1 MGRINSLTLAFIL
14 SGSALTLFAQDYE
27 SPRTE
32 WDQPD
37 LQGVWNWSSNVPMQ
51 RPSQYGERQF
61 LTQEE
66 VEEFARRRAAADAGS
81 DAALNIEGVD
91 GSYNDFWIENQG
103 IGGNVRTSHIVYPEN
118 GRLPEVQ
125 EGVVEQQGVYG
136 GITTGETRPVR
147 IAAGGIG
154 ADGPEDRGLSER
166 CIIGFNAGPPFIPS
180 LYNNNVQIFQSKD
193 TVVLLTEMIHD
204 ARVVPLYES
213 KEALNSLDDDIR
225 FYTGDSRGYWDED
238 TLVVVTQNFNGL
250 SASFG
255 QSGTSYDKILTERFT
270 RRGPYTVDYEFTV
283 DDPATYTDKFTGI
296 VSMTR
301 VAGLLYEYGC
311 HEGNYGMENI
321 LRGARVEE
329 RLAAQEEL

>member
-1 MGRINSLTLAFIL
+1 MGRINSLVLVLFLGGASL
-14 SGSALTLFAQDYE
+14 SLFAQDYE
-27 SPRTE
+27 APRTE
-32 WDQPD
+32 WGQPD

-103 IGGNVRTSHIVYPEN
+103 IGGNVRTSHIVYPED

-147 IAAGGIG
+147 ITAGGIG

-166 CIIGFNAGPPFIPS
+166 CIIGFNAGPPFVPS
-180 LYNNNVQIFQSKD
+180 LYNNNVQIFQNRD
-193 TVVLLTEMIHD
+193 TAVLLTEMIHD
-204 ARVVPLYES
+204 ARVVPLYDS
-213 KEALNSLDDDIR
+213 KEAFDSLDDDIR
-225 FYTGDSRGYWDED
+225 FYTGDSKGYWDED

-255 QSGTSYDKILTERFT
+255 QSGTSYDKVLTERFT
-270 RRGPYTVDYEFTV
+270 RVDPFTVDYEFTV
-283 DDPATYTDKFTGI
+283 DDPATYTDSFTGV
-296 VSMTR
+296 VSMTK

-311 HEGNYGMENI
+311 HEGNYGMVNI

-329 RLAAQEEL
+329 RLAAEGAL

>member
-1 MGRINSLTLAFIL
+1 MGRINSITLAFIL
-14 SGSALTLFAQDYE
+14 SGFSLTLFGQDYE
-27 SPRTE
+27 APRTE
-32 WDQPD
+32 WGQPD

-51 RPSQYGERQF
+51 RPSQYGDRQF

-180 LYNNNVQIFQSKD
+180 LYNNNVQIFQSRD

-204 ARVVPLYES
+204 ARIVPLYDS
-213 KEALNSLDDDIR
+213 KEALDNLDNDIR
-225 FYTGDSRGYWDED
+225 FYTGDSRGYWDGD

-255 QSGTSYDKILTERFT
+255 QSGTSYDKVLTERFT
-270 RRGPYTVDYEFTV
+270 RLGPVTVDYEFTV

-296 VSMTR
+296 VSMTK

-329 RLAAQEEL
+329 RLAAEGEL

>member
-1 MGRINSLTLAFIL
+1 MGRINSLVLAFFLGGSSL
-14 SGSALTLFAQDYE
+14 SLFAQDYE
-27 SPRTE
+27 APRTE
-32 WDQPD
+32 WGQPD

-103 IGGNVRTSHIVYPEN
+103 IGGNVRTSHIVYPED

-147 IAAGGIG
+147 ITAGGIG

-166 CIIGFNAGPPFIPS
+166 CIIGFNAGPPFVPS
-180 LYNNNVQIFQSKD
+180 LYNNNVQIFQNRD
-193 TVVLLTEMIHD
+193 TAVLLTEMIHD
-204 ARVVPLYES
+204 ARVVPLFDS
-213 KEALNSLDDDIR
+213 KEAFDNLDDDIR
-225 FYTGDSRGYWDED
+225 FYTGDSKGYWDED

-255 QSGTSYDKILTERFT
+255 QSGTSYDKVLTERFT
-270 RRGPYTVDYEFTV
+270 RVDPFTVDYEFTV
-283 DDPATYTDKFTGI
+283 DDPATYTDSFTGV
-296 VSMTR
+296 VSMTK

-311 HEGNYGMENI
+311 HEGNYGMVNI

-329 RLAAQEEL
+329 RLAAEGAL

>member
-14 SGSALTLFAQDYE
+14 SGSSLTLFAQDYE
-27 SPRTE
+27 APRTE
-32 WDQPD
+32 WGQPD

-51 RPSQYGERQF
+51 RPSQYGDRQF

-91 GSYNDFWIENQG
+91 GSYNDFWSENQG
-103 IGGNVRTSHIVYPEN
+103 IGGNVRTSHIVYPGN

-180 LYNNNVQIFQSKD
+180 LYNNNVQIFQSRD

-204 ARVVPLYES
+204 ARIVPLYDS
-213 KEALNSLDDDIR
+213 KEALDNLDNDIR
-225 FYTGDSRGYWDED
+225 FYTGDSRGYWDGD

-255 QSGTSYDKILTERFT
+255 QSGTSYDKVLTERFT
-270 RRGPYTVDYEFTV
+270 RLGPVTVDYEFTV

-296 VSMTR
+296 VSMTK

-329 RLAAQEEL
+329 RLAAEGQL

>member
-14 SGSALTLFAQDYE
+14 SGSSLTLFAQDYE
-27 SPRTE
+27 APRTE
-32 WDQPD
+32 WGQPD

-51 RPSQYGERQF
+51 RPSQYGDRQF

-103 IGGNVRTSHIVYPEN
+103 IGGNVRTSHIVYPGN

-180 LYNNNVQIFQSKD
+180 LYNNNVLIFQSRD

-204 ARVVPLYES
+204 ARIVPLYDS
-213 KEALNSLDDDIR
+213 KEALDNLDNDIR
-225 FYTGDSRGYWDED
+225 FYTGDSRGYWDGD

-255 QSGTSYDKILTERFT
+255 QSGTSYDNVLTERFT
-270 RRGPYTVDYEFTV
+270 RLGPVTVDYEFTV

-296 VSMTR
+296 VSMTK

-329 RLAAQEEL
+329 RLAAEGQR

>member
-1 MGRINSLTLAFIL
+1 MGRINSLVLALLLGGSSL
-14 SGSALTLFAQDYE
+14 SLFAQDYE
-27 SPRTE
+27 APRTE
-32 WDQPD
+32 WGQPD

-103 IGGNVRTSHIVYPEN
+103 IGGNVRTSHIVYPED

-147 IAAGGIG
+147 ITAGGIG

-166 CIIGFNAGPPFIPS
+166 CIIGFNAGPPFVPS
-180 LYNNNVQIFQSKD
+180 LYNNNVQIFQNRD
-193 TVVLLTEMIHD
+193 TAVLLTEMIHD
-204 ARVVPLYES
+204 ARVVPLFDS
-213 KEALNSLDDDIR
+213 KEAFDNLDDDIR
-225 FYTGDSRGYWDED
+225 FYTGDSKGYWDED

-255 QSGTSYDKILTERFT
+255 QSGTSYDKVLTERFT
-270 RRGPYTVDYEFTV
+270 RVDPFTVDYEFTV
-283 DDPATYTDKFTGI
+283 DDPATYTDSFTGV
-296 VSMTR
+296 VSMTK

-311 HEGNYGMENI
+311 HEGNYGMVNI

-329 RLAAQEEL
+329 RLAAEGAL

>member
-193 TVVLLTEMIHD
+193 TIVLLTEMIHD

-255 QSGTSYDKILTERFT
+255 QSGTSYGKILTERFT

-329 RLAAQEEL
+329 RLAAEGEL

>member
-14 SGSALTLFAQDYE
+14 SGSSLTLFAQDYE
-27 SPRTE
+27 APRSE
-32 WDQPD
+32 WGQPD

-51 RPSQYGERQF
+51 RPSQYGDRQF

-103 IGGNVRTSHIVYPEN
+103 IGGNVRTSHIVYPGN

-180 LYNNNVQIFQSKD
+180 LYNNNVQIFQSRD

-204 ARVVPLYES
+204 ARIVPLYDS
-213 KEALNSLDDDIR
+213 KEALDNLDNDIR
-225 FYTGDSRGYWDED
+225 FYTGDSRGYWDGD

-255 QSGTSYDKILTERFT
+255 QSGTSYDKVLTERFT
-270 RRGPYTVDYEFTV
+270 RLGPVTVDYEFTV

-296 VSMTR
+296 VSMTK

-329 RLAAQEEL
+329 RLAAEGQL

>member
-27 SPRTE
+27 APRTE

-118 GRLPEVQ
+118 GRLPELQ

-213 KEALNSLDDDIR
+213 KEALDSLDDDIR

-255 QSGTSYDKILTERFT
+255 QSGTSYNKILTERFT

-329 RLAAQEEL
+329 RLAAEGEL

>member
-14 SGSALTLFAQDYE
+14 SGSSLTLFAQDYE
-27 SPRTE
+27 APRTE
-32 WDQPD
+32 WGQPD

-51 RPSQYGERQF
+51 RPSQYGDRQF

-103 IGGNVRTSHIVYPEN
+103 IGGNVRTSHIVYPGN

-180 LYNNNVQIFQSKD
+180 LYNNNVQIFQSRD

-204 ARVVPLYES
+204 ARIVPLYDS
-213 KEALNSLDDDIR
+213 KEALDNLDNDIR
-225 FYTGDSRGYWDED
+225 FYTGDSRGYWDDD

-255 QSGTSYDKILTERFT
+255 QSGTSYDKVLTERFT
-270 RRGPYTVDYEFTV
+270 RLGPVTVDYEFTV

-296 VSMTR
+296 VSMTK

-329 RLAAQEEL
+329 RLAAEGQL

>member
-1 MGRINSLTLAFIL
+1 MGRINSLTLAYIL

-27 SPRTE
+27 APRTE

-213 KEALNSLDDDIR
+213 KEALNSLNDDIR

-255 QSGTSYDKILTERFT
+255 QSGTSYNKILTERFT

-329 RLAAQEEL
+329 RLAAEGEL

>member
-1 MGRINSLTLAFIL
+1 MGRIHSLTLAFIL
-14 SGSALTLFAQDYE
+14 SGSSLTLLAQDYE
-27 SPRTE
+27 APRTE
-32 WDQPD
+32 WGQPD

-51 RPSQYGERQF
+51 RPSQYGDRQF

-180 LYNNNVQIFQSKD
+180 LYNNNVQIFQSRD

-204 ARVVPLYES
+204 ARIVPLYDS
-213 KEALNSLDDDIR
+213 KEALDNLDNDIR
-225 FYTGDSRGYWDED
+225 FYTGDSRGYWDGD

-255 QSGTSYDKILTERFT
+255 QSGTSYDKVLTERFT
-270 RRGPYTVDYEFTV
+270 RLGPVTVDYEFTV

-296 VSMTR
+296 VSMTK

-329 RLAAQEEL
+329 RLAAEGQL

>member
-1 MGRINSLTLAFIL
+1 MGRINSLVLALLLGGSSL
-14 SGSALTLFAQDYE
+14 SLFAQDYE
-27 SPRTE
+27 APRTE
-32 WDQPD
+32 WGQPD

-103 IGGNVRTSHIVYPEN
+103 IGGNIRTSHIVYPED

-147 IAAGGIG
+147 ITAGGIG

-166 CIIGFNAGPPFIPS
+166 CIIGFNAGPPFVPS
-180 LYNNNVQIFQSKD
+180 LYNNNVQIFQNRD
-193 TVVLLTEMIHD
+193 TAVLLTEMIHD
-204 ARVVPLYES
+204 ARVVPLYDS
-213 KEALNSLDDDIR
+213 KEAFDNLDDDIR
-225 FYTGDSRGYWDED
+225 FYTGDSKGYWDED

-255 QSGTSYDKILTERFT
+255 QSGTSYDKVLTERFT
-270 RRGPYTVDYEFTV
+270 RVDPFTVDYEFTV
-283 DDPATYTDKFTGI
+283 DDPATYTDSFTGV
-296 VSMTR
+296 VSMTK

-311 HEGNYGMENI
+311 HEGNYGMVNI

-329 RLAAQEEL
+329 RLAAEGAL

>member
-1 MGRINSLTLAFIL
+1 MGRINSLVLALFL
-14 SGSALTLFAQDYE
+14 GGASSSLFAQDYE
-27 SPRTE
+27 APRTE
-32 WDQPD
+32 WGQPD

-103 IGGNVRTSHIVYPEN
+103 IGGNVRTSHIVYPED

-147 IAAGGIG
+147 ITAGGIG

-166 CIIGFNAGPPFIPS
+166 CIIGFNAGPPFVPS
-180 LYNNNVQIFQSKD
+180 LYNNNVQIFQSRD
-193 TVVLLTEMIHD
+193 TAVLLTEMIHD
-204 ARVVPLYES
+204 ARVVPLFDS
-213 KEALNSLDDDIR
+213 KEAFDNLDDDIR
-225 FYTGDSRGYWDED
+225 FYTGDSKGYWDED

-255 QSGTSYDKILTERFT
+255 QSGTSYDKVLTERFT
-270 RRGPYTVDYEFTV
+270 RVDPFTVDYEFTV
-283 DDPATYTDKFTGI
+283 DDPATYTDSFTGV
-296 VSMTR
+296 VSMTK

-311 HEGNYGMENI
+311 HEGNYGMVNI

-329 RLAAQEEL
+329 RLAAEGEL

>member
-14 SGSALTLFAQDYE
+14 SGSSLTLFAQDYE
-27 SPRTE
+27 APRTE
-32 WDQPD
+32 WGQPD

-51 RPSQYGERQF
+51 RPSQYGDRQF

-103 IGGNVRTSHIVYPEN
+103 IGGNVRTSHIVYPGN

-154 ADGPEDRGLSER
+154 AEWPEDRGLSER

-180 LYNNNVQIFQSKD
+180 LYNNNVQIFQSRD

-204 ARVVPLYES
+204 ARIVPLYDS
-213 KEALNSLDDDIR
+213 KEALDNLDNDIR
-225 FYTGDSRGYWDED
+225 FYTGDSRGYWDGD

-255 QSGTSYDKILTERFT
+255 QSGTSYEKVLTERFT
-270 RRGPYTVDYEFTV
+270 RLGPGTVDYEYTV

-296 VSMTR
+296 VSMTK

-329 RLAAQEEL
+329 RLAAEGQL

>member
-14 SGSALTLFAQDYE
+14 SGSSLTLFAQDYE
-27 SPRTE
+27 APRTE
-32 WDQPD
+32 WGQPD

-51 RPSQYGERQF
+51 RPSQYGDRQF

-103 IGGNVRTSHIVYPEN
+103 IGGNVRTSHIVYPGN

-180 LYNNNVQIFQSKD
+180 LYNNNVQIFQSRD

-204 ARVVPLYES
+204 ARIVPLYDS
-213 KEALNSLDDDIR
+213 KEALDNLDNDIR
-225 FYTGDSRGYWDED
+225 FYTGDSRGYWDGD

-255 QSGTSYDKILTERFT
+255 QSGTSYDKVLTERFT
-270 RRGPYTVDYEFTV
+270 RLGPVTVDYEFTV

-296 VSMTR
+296 VSMTK

-329 RLAAQEEL
+329 RLAAEGEL

>member
-1 MGRINSLTLAFIL
+1 MGRINSLVLALLLGGSSL
-14 SGSALTLFAQDYE
+14 SLFAQDYE
-27 SPRTE
+27 APRTE
-32 WDQPD
+32 WGQPD

-103 IGGNVRTSHIVYPEN
+103 IGGNVRTSHIVYPED

-136 GITTGETRPVR
+136 GISTGETRPVR
-147 IAAGGIG
+147 ITAGGIG

-166 CIIGFNAGPPFIPS
+166 CIIGFNAGPPFVPS
-180 LYNNNVQIFQSKD
+180 LYNNNVQIFQNRD
-193 TVVLLTEMIHD
+193 TAVLLTEMIHD
-204 ARVVPLYES
+204 ARVVPLFDS
-213 KEALNSLDDDIR
+213 KEAIDNLDDDIR
-225 FYTGDSRGYWDED
+225 FYTGDSKGYWDED

-255 QSGTSYDKILTERFT
+255 QSGTSYDKVLTERFT
-270 RRGPYTVDYEFTV
+270 RVDPFTVDYEFTV
-283 DDPATYTDKFTGI
+283 DDPATYTDSFTGV
-296 VSMTR
+296 VSMTK

-311 HEGNYGMENI
+311 HEGNYGMVNI

-329 RLAAQEEL
+329 RLAAEGEL

>member
-1 MGRINSLTLAFIL
+1 MVRINSLTLAFIL

-27 SPRTE
+27 APRTG
-32 WDQPD
+32 WGQPD

-51 RPSQYGERQF
+51 RPSQYGNRQF

-118 GRLPEVQ
+118 GRLPELQ

-213 KEALNSLDDDIR
+213 KEALDSLDDDIR

-329 RLAAQEEL
+329 RLAVEGEL

>member
-1 MGRINSLTLAFIL
+1 MGRINSLVLAFFLGGSSL
-14 SGSALTLFAQDYE
+14 SLFAQDYE
-27 SPRTE
+27 APRTE
-32 WDQPD
+32 WGQPD

-103 IGGNVRTSHIVYPEN
+103 IGGNVRTSHIVYPED

-147 IAAGGIG
+147 ITAGGIG

-166 CIIGFNAGPPFIPS
+166 CIIGFNAGPPFVPS
-180 LYNNNVQIFQSKD
+180 LYNNNVQIFQNRD
-193 TVVLLTEMIHD
+193 TAVLLTEMIHD
-204 ARVVPLYES
+204 ARVVPLFDS
-213 KEALNSLDDDIR
+213 KEAFDNLDDDIR
-225 FYTGDSRGYWDED
+225 FYTGDSKGYWDED

-255 QSGTSYDKILTERFT
+255 QSGTSYEKVLTERFT
-270 RRGPYTVDYEFTV
+270 RVDPFTVDYEFTV
-283 DDPATYTDKFTGI
+283 DDPATYTDSFTGV
-296 VSMTR
+296 VSMTK

-311 HEGNYGMENI
+311 HEGNYGMVNI

-329 RLAAQEEL
+329 RLAAEGAL

>member
-1 MGRINSLTLAFIL
+1 MGRINSLVLALLLGGSSL
-14 SGSALTLFAQDYE
+14 SLFAQDYE
-27 SPRTE
+27 APRTE
-32 WDQPD
+32 WGQPD

-103 IGGNVRTSHIVYPEN
+103 IGGNIRTSHIVYPED

-147 IAAGGIG
+147 ITAGGIG

-166 CIIGFNAGPPFIPS
+166 CIIGFNAGPPFVPS
-180 LYNNNVQIFQSKD
+180 LYNNNVQIFQNRD
-193 TVVLLTEMIHD
+193 TAVLLTEMIHD
-204 ARVVPLYES
+204 ARVVPLFDS
-213 KEALNSLDDDIR
+213 KEAFDNLDDDIR
-225 FYTGDSRGYWDED
+225 FYTGDSKGYWDED

-255 QSGTSYDKILTERFT
+255 QSGTSYEKILTERFT
-270 RRGPYTVDYEFTV
+270 RVDPFTVDYEFTV
-283 DDPATYTDKFTGI
+283 DDPATYTDSFTGV
-296 VSMTR
+296 VSMTK

-311 HEGNYGMENI
+311 HEGNYGMVNI

-329 RLAAQEEL
+329 RLAAEGAL

>member
-1 MGRINSLTLAFIL
+1 M
-14 SGSALTLFAQDYE
+14 
-27 SPRTE
+27 
-32 WDQPD
+32 
-37 LQGVWNWSSNVPMQ
+37 
-51 RPSQYGERQF
+51 
-61 LTQEE
+61 
-66 VEEFARRRAAADAGS
+66 
-81 DAALNIEGVD
+81 
-91 GSYNDFWIENQG
+91 
-103 IGGNVRTSHIVYPEN
+103 RTSHIVYPEN

-213 KEALNSLDDDIR
+213 KEALKSLDDDIR

-255 QSGTSYDKILTERFT
+255 QSGTSYNKILTERFT

-283 DDPATYTDKFTGI
+283 DDPATYTDKFTGV

-329 RLAAQEEL
+329 RLAAEGEL